1 VRGKLTF
8 LLILA
13 MLGGLVY
20 LVASR
25 TRDPHVMPA
34 ARPDIPVDAAL
45 LDRPTPSAPPDPGSA
60 APLPTTAPPPSLPAS
75 TALLDARAP
84 LLDRP
89 LRLVASSWEQAAA
102 ALVARGGEST
112 ADDSAMRAAG
122 LDVKVEVVATEADI
136 ENRLARGGGDAEGA
150 DVAVMAL
157 PSFVASYER
166 LRALD
171 PQIVHVVG
179 WSRGREVLLGA
190 KAGMLARPG
199 AATGDVGIASNDP
212 SASALALFALDEAG
226 TPAARLRIAPDAKDA
241 VLAALARPFATDRAA
256 SALNQVELTT
266 ADASRLVPFVAVA
279 ARGFVDA
286 HAEAMAAL
294 LKAWVEGAAALR
306 KDVPGAARRIAGEP
320 GAPEPAGLLER
331 LAWIG
336 DPGVADE
343 ALAMGTVGRDVV
355 TVEWLFA
362 RDWRLLRDTGAITSP
377 APSGPV
383 VAAGPFTR
391 AFAVPPA
398 RTAEAAFAAPDATAR
413 TLLAHRLARGD
424 AAAIALEAAA
434 LASVFER
441 SVVRVSARPAALA
454 KEAVDAAYEGHDF
467 AGGHIIAAAAPL
479 VDTGVARI
487 EVLAAP

>member
-1 VRGKLTF
+1 MRGKLTF
-8 LLILA
+8 VLVLA
-13 MLGGLVY
+13 MLVGLVY

-25 TRDPHVMPA
+25 TRDPHVMPP
-34 ARPDIPVDAAL
+34 ARPDVAVDAAV
-45 LDRPTPSAPPDPGSA
+45 LDGPAPSPPADPGSRAAVPTA
-60 APLPTTAPPPSLPAS
+60 APPSSLPAS
-75 TALLDARAP
+75 TALLDAGAP

-102 ALVARGGEST
+102 ALVASSGQRT
-112 ADDSAMRAAG
+112 TDDSAMRAAG
-122 LDVKVEVVATEADI
+122 LDVKVDIAANEADI

-199 AATGDVGIASNDP
+199 ALSGDIAIASNDP

-256 SALNQVELTT
+256 PALNQVQLTT

-279 ARGFVDA
+279 ARGFVDG

-294 LKAWVEGAAALR
+294 LKAWVEGAAALG

-320 GAPEPAGLLER
+320 GAPEPAALLER
-331 LAWIG
+331 LAWSG

-343 ALAMGTVGRDVV
+343 ARAMGTVGRDVV
-355 TVEWLFA
+355 TVAWLFA
-362 RDWRLLRDTGAITSP
+362 REWRLLRDTGAITSP

-383 VAAGPFTR
+383 VATGPFTR
-391 AFAVPPA
+391 AFGVPAA
-398 RTAEAAFAAPDATAR
+398 RTGEAAFTAPDPSAR
-413 TLLAHRLARGD
+413 TLLVHRVARGD
-424 AAAIALEAAA
+424 AAAVALEAAA
-434 LASVFER
+434 LASIFER
-441 SVVRVSARPAALA
+441 SVVRVAARPASLA
-454 KEAVDAAYEGHDF
+454 RDAVDAAYEEHDF
-467 AGGHIIAAAAPL
+467 AGGHIVAAAAPL
-479 VDTGVARI
+479 VEIGVARI